1 MLFDDFIFL
10 INFLVCFI
18 VMWGNM
24 NLHFGFVISCSNIWV
39 WVIVLGVK
47 LFLIFIILFM
57 KWLLAILD
65 IFLSEVMTLFSWI
78 MFLGGALVLVL
89 VNSLTV
95 VQSLF
100 MLLTSGLM
108 CVLFVLS
115 ILLFL
120 LLMLLPLLLVL
131 SFVIFLLFMVS
142 FCE

>member
-18 VMWGNM
+18 VMWGRM
-24 NLHFGFVISCSNIWV
+24 NLHFGLDISCSNIWV

-108 CVLFVLS
+108 CVLFVPS
-115 ILLFL
+115 ILLFW
-120 LLMLLPLLLVL
+120 LLMLLPLLFVF
-131 SFVIFLLFMVS
+131 SFVVFLLFMVS